1 MKNAIQ
7 VAFQGATLFVVE
19 HQQQPY
25 VPMKHVVEGMGIDWR
40 GQQAKLKAN
49 PRWGMEEISI
59 PSNGGEQKASC
70 IPLRKLPGWMS
81 SIHPN
86 KVKPELRDKI
96 IAFQNE
102 CDDILW
108 AAWQEKT
115 KPALSHLITVAQQG
129 ELATLIAERF
139 PNGKHRPYAWSRFN
153 NHFRIASY
161 KSLPAEKFA
170 EACDY
175 IASLPVKQEALP
187 APSLLNR
194 RWLVS
199 YDANGKEQVQPVP
212 DDACVM
218 SLPRL
223 LEAINE
229 PNGMMVET
237 QVLADF
243 AVATI
248 QRIAKRCE
256 YYKTV
261 SQGKPV
267 TLNW

>member
-1 MKNAIQ
+1 MNTQAPAVFNFNSNEVRTVTIDDTVWF
-7 VAFQGATLFVVE
+7 VAKDVCDALGYQNSRSAVADHLDEDERSTV
-19 HQQQPY
+19 
-25 VPMKHVVEGMGIDWR
+25 
-40 GQQAKLKAN
+40 AN
-49 PRWGMEEISI
+49 PDGR
-59 PSNGGEQKASC
+59 NGGGNLTIINESGLYALV
-70 IPLRKLPGWMS
+70 LRS
-81 SIHPN
+81 R
-86 KVKPELRDKI
+86 KPEARKFAKWVTSEVLPAIR
-96 IAFQNE
+96 
-102 CDDILW
+102 
-108 AAWQEKT
+108 KT
-115 KPALSHLITVAQQG
+115 GTYSSLITVAQQG

-139 PNGKHRPYAWSRFN
+139 PDGKHRPYAWSRFN

-212 DDACVM
+212 DDSCVM